1 MANLTQ
7 DVVSLAK
14 KKQASKTWMLLDDKG
29 DTMLLEVDKYAIMHR
44 VGIHARDLRILDP
57 LLSYPSTILGR
68 ERAIVLNL
76 EVRIFSPVSSGCV
89 LSERM
94 FFRSSRV
101 NFRFRTALTAS
112 LESHLVF

>member
-1 MANLTQ
+1 MANLNQ
-7 DVVSLAK
+7 DAAVLAK

-29 DTMLLEVDKYAIMHR
+29 DTVLLEVDKYAIMHR

-76 EVRIFSPVSSGCV
+76 EVRDPSKFYP
-89 LSERM
+89 
-94 FFRSSRV
+94 RV
-101 NFRFRTALTAS
+101 KFLNCPFTAALTCNQ
-112 LESHLVF
+112 H